1 MRLARPSSNDEV
13 VDIGFGFTSSDLD
26 YEDVVHHVLEGSG
39 RVAETEGHDAGFEKS
54 AGGDEGCFP
63 LVSFL
68 HADVIISSTNVQS
81 GKIDATSPLV
91 DEIFREREGIDVLD
105 GYIVEFTI
113 VDNHA
118 SFAVLLGDEED
129 RSPNA

>member
-1 MRLARPSSNDEV
+1 MRLARPSPNDEV

-39 RVAETEGHDAGFEKS
+39 SVAEAEGHDAGFEKS
-54 AGGDEGCFP
+54 TGGDEGCFP

-68 HADVIISSTNVQS
+68 HADVVISSANVQG
-81 GKIDATSPLV
+81 GKIDTASPLV

-105 GYIVEFTI
+105 GYIVEFSI
-113 VDNHA
+113 INNHT
-118 SFAVLLGDEED
+118 SFAVLLG
-129 RSPNA
+129 